1 MSKANELIFKLEG
14 GVDAL
19 IKKSSNLSVQ
29 VEELNSRIVG
39 LNKQVEELEQQV
51 VIQNNQNDVL
61 KRRLESSNDDS
72 ADLDKYKLK
81 INELVNEIDSCI
93 SLLNG

>member
-29 VEELNSRIVG
+29 VQKLSSTIDSLNEQVDEL
-39 LNKQVEELEQQV
+39 KQQV
-51 VIQNNQNDVL
+51 VMQNNQNDVL
-61 KRRLESSNDDS
+61 KRRLESSGDDS
-72 ADLDKYKLK
+72 ADLDKYKTK